1 MSVYAAWFERVAK
14 MRPHDWQAELADDAE
29 CRDRTIRI
37 PTGFGKT
44 AGTMLAWL
52 FHRVERNDRAWPT
65 RLVFCLPM
73 RVLVEQTERSIKAWL
88 EAAGHGDVP
97 VFVLLGGREEARW
110 VDHLDHPAILVGTQ
124 DMLLSRALNRGY
136 GSARGLWPMEM
147 GLLHHDALWVID
159 EVQLMDVGL
168 ATSAQLRAFRDA
180 DDRRD
185 KCAVGPARTWW
196 MSATLQPSWL
206 ATIDHAPILKERA
219 LPSSRIS
226 SSARSGG
233 LWEVEKQLER
243 AASTNSPDELAA
255 LTIAQHQPGS
265 VTLVITNTVDRA
277 VKTFAELEKQTKK
290 AKRAIE
296 LRLVHS
302 RFRGAEREAWSF
314 LRRDACGE
322 GVERIIV
329 ATQVVEAG
337 VDISARTLVTDLA
350 PWSSLVQRFGRCA
363 RYAGEQGHVT
373 VVGATPSDER
383 KAAPYA
389 KSELEAAHEALERL
403 TRDGADVGPRSLE
416 TAEEAWFDGEPSFV
430 DRLFPYEPRHVLR
443 RSDFEDLFDT
453 SPDLSGTDL
462 DVSRFIR
469 SGEERDV
476 RVFWRAME
484 GAGRELPTDVL
495 GPARRELC
503 PVPVAELNDWLK
515 KKDGRTAY
523 ALDYLSGR
531 WTRVTRGI
539 PGMTLA
545 LDASDGGYDPR
556 VGWDPSSKAAVSPVT
571 LEAEPAI
578 SLATSSASSDDD
590 GLSIAGWKTIG
601 THGRETAEIAVE
613 LAERLGLPQSITR
626 VLRLAGLWHDVGKV
640 HAHFQDAIRQEVRAA
655 ENHPI
660 AQRRDLAK
668 APNKAWRKPN
678 PYPKRPGF
686 RHELA
691 STLALFETLW
701 RTKPD
706 HGALAGAH
714 RELLE
719 VMGERPAVPSE
730 AQRMPDHA
738 LGRELAALSPDDFDL
753 LVWLVCSHHGKVRTS
768 WTSTPQDQ
776 EMAHGGI
783 HGIVEGDELPA
794 LNLVDERGSHAELP
808 ELSLSLELASMGIGR
823 KFGTS
828 WGERVSKLRARFGPT
843 QLAMLEAVFR
853 IADWRASALTTED
866 DR

>member
-1 MSVYAAWFERVAK
+1 MGVYAAWFERVTK
-14 MRPHDWQAELADDAE
+14 MQPHDWQTELAGDTE

-52 FHRVERNDRAWPT
+52 FHRVELGNRTWPT

-88 EAAGHGDVP
+88 EAAGHGEVP

-110 VDHLDHPAILVGTQ
+110 VERLDRPAVLIGTQ

-147 GLLHHDALWVID
+147 GLLHHDALWIID

-180 DDRRD
+180 DHLCGDH
-185 KCAVGPARTWW
+185 ALEPARTWW

-206 ATIDHAPILKERA
+206 ATIDHAPILRDRA

-226 SSARSGG
+226 ASARSGG
-233 LWEVEKQLER
+233 LWQVEKKLER

-255 LTIAQHQPGS
+255 LTLAQHRPGS
-265 VTLVITNTVDRA
+265 VTLVITNTVERA

-290 AKRAIE
+290 AKKAIE

-302 RFRGAEREAWSF
+302 RFRGTEREAWLF
-314 LRRDACGE
+314 LRREACGD

-337 VDISARTLVTDLA
+337 VDLSARTLVTDLA

-363 RYAGEQGHVT
+363 RYAGEHGHVT
-373 VVGATPSDER
+373 VVGAPPSDER

-389 KSELEAAHEALERL
+389 KCELEASHEALERL

-416 TAEEAWFDGEPSFV
+416 AAEEAWLECEPSFV

-443 RSDFEDLFDT
+443 RSDFDDLFDT
-453 SPDLSGTDL
+453 SPDLSGIDL

-476 RVFWRAME
+476 RIFWRAME
-484 GAGRELPTDVL
+484 NAGRELPAEVL

-503 PVPVAELNDWLK
+503 PVPVADFNDWLK
-515 KKDGRTAY
+515 RDGRKAY

-545 LDASDGGYDPR
+545 LDAGEGGYDPR
-556 VGWDPSSKAAVSPVT
+556 VGWEPSSKSAVTPVAI
-571 LEAEPAI
+571 EAEPAI
-578 SLATSSASSDDD
+578 SLVTSSASSDDD
-590 GLSIAGWKTIG
+590 GLSVAGWKTIG
-601 THGRETAEIAVE
+601 THGRETAEIATE
-613 LAERLGLPQSITR
+613 IAEHLGLSKAISH
-626 VLRLAGLWHDVGKV
+626 VLRLAGLWHDVGKA
-640 HAHFQDAIRQEVRAA
+640 HAHFQGAIREEVRVA
-655 ENHPI
+655 EGHPI
-660 AQRRDLAK
+660 ARRHDLAK
-668 APNKAWRKPN
+668 APDKAWRKPN

-719 VMGERPAVPSE
+719 VMGERPALPTD
-730 AQRMPDHA
+730 AQRMSDLA
-738 LGRELAALSPDDFDL
+738 LGRELAALSADDFDL
-753 LVWLVCSHHGKVRTS
+753 LAWLVCSHHGKVRTS
-768 WTSTPQDQ
+768 WTSTPHDQ

-783 HGIVEGDELPA
+783 HGVVDGDELPP
-794 LNLVDERGSHAELP
+794 LSLIDGGGRHAELP
-808 ELSLSLELASMGIGR
+808 ELSLSLELASMGVGR
-823 KFGTS
+823 KFGSS
-828 WGERVSKLRARFGPT
+828 WVERVSKLRARFGPT

-853 IADWRASALTTED
+853 VADWRASALTTED
-866 DR
+866 DQ